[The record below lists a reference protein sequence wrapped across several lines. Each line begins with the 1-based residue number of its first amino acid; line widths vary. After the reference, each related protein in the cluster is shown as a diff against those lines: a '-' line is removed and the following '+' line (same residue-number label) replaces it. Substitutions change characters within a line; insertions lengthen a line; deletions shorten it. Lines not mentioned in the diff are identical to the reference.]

1 MAGAYA
7 CVSAGK
13 FLVMLAAEEAPS
25 LAVIEDLCRCVPTC
39 LRATLINPRSESWV
53 TSARKA
59 MTMDNGS
66 SSIASIGNGGLQPS
80 FVKKIMIARDDA
92 HDGDFL

>member
-1 MAGAYA
+1 MCQHALEHGASERET
-7 CVSAGK
+7 V
-13 FLVMLAAEEAPS
+13 
-25 LAVIEDLCRCVPTC
+25 
-39 LRATLINPRSESWV
+39 INPRSESWV

-80 FVKKIMIARDDA
+80 FVKKIMIARNDA